1 MEDTTLATPTTK
13 KSTHIIFK
21 STLENRNAFLDDR
34 PRIAVLAGGG
44 LALTA
49 SQRNRQAPHDQMF
62 YIGLDPGIRSGTHT
76 IPGPMIKNLVYQERN
91 EDIVEG
97 DQWTLF
103 SATSGTMTLELDQAN
118 RRFKATCTF
127 TLKNKQNVT
136 LNGSAE
142 MNVAYNSWPTA
153 I

>member
-1 MEDTTLATPTTK
+1 MEDTTLATSEIKT
-13 KSTHIIFK
+13 STQSTFK
-21 STLENRNAFLDDR
+21 STLEKRGAFLDDQ

-62 YIGLDPGIRSGTHT
+62 YIGLDPAIRTGTHT
-76 IPGPMIKNLVYQERN
+76 IPGPMIKNLVYQERD
-91 EDIVEG
+91 EGIIEG

-103 SATSGTMTLELDQAN
+103 NATSGTMKLELDPAN
-118 RRFKATCTF
+118 KRFKATCTF
-127 TLKNKQNVT
+127 TLKNKENVT
-136 LNGSAE
+136 LTGSAE